1 MRTLL
6 LVVLLA
12 GCATAIDPTL
22 REARDHVAAGRTE
35 PALVLLERASREHPN
50 RLQYRA
56 EYVRVRD
63 LASAQGLAQ
72 AETLR
77 SSGQPEAAA
86 ALYRRVQKHDP
97 DNVRARAGLQQL
109 DIDARHRG
117 QVAAADNLIKNE
129 RYLEAQD
136 ALRPVLV
143 ENPQQRDARRL
154 QRAHRRAHRH
164 AGDRHAA
171 PEDRRRADL
180 ARVARRARCARC
192 STPSRAAPGV
202 SFVLDRDVR
211 ADVRTTIVLRNA
223 QPEELIRLVL
233 STNQLDQKVVNE
245 TTRAGL
251 SRTRRRSS
259 ASTRSWW

>member
-86 ALYRRVQKHDP
+86 ALYRRVQKHYP
-97 DNVRARAGLQQL
+97 NTRAPAAGLQQWRSP
-109 DIDARHRG
+109 ARHRG

-154 QRAHRRAHRH
+154 QRLIEERTVH
-164 AGDRHAA
+164 AGDRHA
-171 PEDRRRADL
+171 
-180 ARVARRARCARC
+180 
-192 STPSRAAPGV
+192 
-202 SFVLDRDVR
+202 
-211 ADVRTTIVLRNA
+211 
-223 QPEELIRLVL
+223 
-233 STNQLDQKVVNE
+233 
-245 TTRAGL
+245 
-251 SRTRRRSS
+251 S
-259 ASTRSWW
+259 A